1 LFNLVLDCIINKLV
15 VRGIISNKMVP
26 INAYADDVVVISR
39 NLKAVEETLQE
50 LYNTAQETGSI
61 ITQNV

>member
-1 LFNLVLDCIINKLV
+1 
-15 VRGIISNKMVP
+15 MVH
-26 INAYADDVVVISR
+26 INAYVDDVVVISR